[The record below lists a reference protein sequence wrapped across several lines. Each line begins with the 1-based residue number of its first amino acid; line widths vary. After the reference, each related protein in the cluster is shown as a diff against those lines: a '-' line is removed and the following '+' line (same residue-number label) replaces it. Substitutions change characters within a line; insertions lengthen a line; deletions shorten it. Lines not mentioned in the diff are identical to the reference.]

1 MIWHQTPSERRTHAS
16 LKWSTSPE
24 NVLPLWVAD
33 MDCAPPNCV
42 KQTINHAL
50 AHGIFG
56 YGAEPESFR
65 KTWVQHLKTRHGWT
79 ISPDWI
85 VPVPG
90 VVPGMR
96 FSLMASP
103 QVRHVLIP
111 TPAYPYFKT
120 VPSIENRVE
129 HSIQLDLLGDTIET
143 SIGVIEER
151 LKTIKEPAA
160 ILWCNPHNPGGKV
173 FSKEFIQGIVRLAAS
188 YDALLVSDEIWA
200 DLILDDK
207 RHIPCGLVAPNDQPT
222 VTLMAATKTFNIAG
236 FSCAIAIIPD
246 SDIRKR
252 FLDTQT
258 AMPQVS
264 PLAYAVTASCLKDGW
279 SWHDALLEALKN
291 NRQLV
296 MDWSGCHPQMKVIT
310 GHSTFLAWIESN
322 NCNDLFERFLDRGVR
337 LSPGALF
344 GSNTAVRLNFG
355 CSPATLTEAF
365 NRLDSAL

>member
-1 MIWHQTPSERRTHAS
+1 MIWHPTPTERTAHAS

-33 MDCAPPNCV
+33 MDCAPPDSV
-42 KQTINHAL
+42 TQTINHAL

-56 YGAEPESFR
+56 YGEEPRSFR
-65 KTWVQHLKTRHGWT
+65 AIWVQHLKTRHGW
-79 ISPDWI
+79 IIDPDWI
-85 VPVPG
+85 VPIPG

-103 QVRHVLIP
+103 QVRHVLTP

-129 HSIQLDLLGDTIET
+129 HPIQLDLTGETIET

-151 LKTIKEPAA
+151 LRTIKEPSA
-160 ILWCNPHNPGGKV
+160 ILWCNPHNPGGTV
-173 FSKEFIQGIVRLAAS
+173 YSKDFIQGLVELAAN

-200 DLILDDK
+200 DLILDDR
-207 RHIPCGLVAPNDQPT
+207 RHIPCGLTAPNDQPT
-222 VTLMAATKTFNIAG
+222 ITLMAATKTFNIAG
-236 FSCAIAIIPD
+236 FACAIAIIPD
-246 SDIRKR
+246 PDTRQR
-252 FLDTQT
+252 FLATQT
-258 AMPQVS
+258 AMPNVA
-264 PLAYAVTASCLKDGW
+264 PLAYAVTASCLTDGW
-279 SWHDALLEALKN
+279 SWHDALLKALKN

-296 MDWSGCHPQMKVIT
+296 TDWSLGHPEMTVIT
-310 GHSTFLAWIESN
+310 GHSTFLAWIESYHYT
-322 NCNDLFERFLDRGVR
+322 DLFERFLDHGVR
-337 LSPGALF
+337 LSPGATF
-344 GSNTAVRLNFG
+344 GSDTAVRLNFG